1 MIEDGEIA
9 AIADE
14 LRKLAARLS
23 QQIHRPRKQQEAGLV
38 DTTLD
43 LVLTKL
49 IYPYRARSLAQSVRE
64 ALPDSTRTQVA
75 AAMHARGYIRH
86 RDQQGIAWI
95 TAGVSD
101 APAPAATPQPDL

>member
-1 MIEDGEIA
+1 MIKDEEIT

-23 QQIHRPRKQQEAGLV
+23 QQIHRPRKQQEVGLV

-64 ALPDSTRTQVA
+64 VLPNSTRTQVA

-95 TAGVSD
+95 TGRVTA
-101 APAPAATPQPDL
+101 APAPPATPQPDL